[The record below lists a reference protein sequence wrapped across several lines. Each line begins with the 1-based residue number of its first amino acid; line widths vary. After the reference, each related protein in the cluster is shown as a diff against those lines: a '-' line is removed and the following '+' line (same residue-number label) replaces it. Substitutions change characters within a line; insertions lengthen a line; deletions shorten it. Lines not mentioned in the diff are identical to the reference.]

1 MRVFGYYPEDVS
13 TLMEELQRCGYIANI
28 RSTASNYM
36 FVQYYTQLEVEKA
49 MTLNGTRVCGH
60 YIGVVRC
67 NREDV
72 GEAPESELNQN
83 RSSYLDRR

>member
-1 MRVFGYYPEDVS
+1 
-13 TLMEELQRCGYIANI
+13 MEELQRCGYIANI

-49 MTLNGTRVCGH
+49 MALNGTRVCGH
-60 YIGVVRC
+60 YI
-67 NREDV
+67 

-83 RSSYLDRR
+83 RSSYMDRR

>member
-1 MRVFGYYPEDVS
+1 M
-13 TLMEELQRCGYIANI
+13 A
-28 RSTASNYM
+28 
-36 FVQYYTQLEVEKA
+36 
-49 MTLNGTRVCGH
+49 LNGTRVCGH

-83 RSSYLDRR
+83 RSSYMDRR